1 MNHKMPTPSDLLQL
15 ICDLGQGELH
25 ELTLRDH
32 LRISHGYF
40 CRLRSLLV
48 QEGRLIVTHP
58 HRKACY
64 FVPAHFEDEPDE
76 AA

>member
-1 MNHKMPTPSDLLQL
+1 MTQSMPTPDDLLQL

-40 CRLRSLLV
+40 CRLRSRLV
-48 QEGRLIVTHP
+48 RERRLIVTHP
-58 HRKACY
+58 RRRAFY
-64 FVPAHFEDEPDE
+64 FVPACFEEDPDE
-76 AA
+76 VA